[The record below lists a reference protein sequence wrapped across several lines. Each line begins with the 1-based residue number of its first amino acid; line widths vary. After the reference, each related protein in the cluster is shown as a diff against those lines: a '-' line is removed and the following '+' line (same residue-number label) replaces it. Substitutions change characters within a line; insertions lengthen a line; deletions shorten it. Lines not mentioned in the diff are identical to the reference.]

1 MNYDQAKRIATAFG
15 VHVSCSKDMFIYH
28 VSGYIASLSTFGPTA
43 EDRKN
48 IGYYGLPSARLADFF
63 VLGRI
68 NPATTALKVYLNE
81 EPTPEEKAAFW
92 VVMPKDL
99 PRRDCFFEWLKERGL
114 NKNRLD
120 SVAVELKQLWD
131 ENGGGYSA
139 N

>member
-1 MNYDQAKRIATAFG
+1 MNYEQAKRIASIFG

-28 VSGYIASLSTFGPTA
+28 SSGHIASLSTFGPTA

-48 IGYYGLPSARLADFF
+48 IGYYGLPTAYLADYF
-63 VLGRI
+63 VLGRA
-68 NPATTALKVYLNE
+68 NPATRTLKVYLNG

-92 VVMPKDL
+92 AVMPKDL
-99 PRRDCFFEWLKERGL
+99 PRRDSFFEWLKERGF

-131 ENGGGYSA
+131 ENGGGYA
-139 N
+139 AK

>member
-1 MNYDQAKRIATAFG
+1 MNYDQAKKIATVFG

-43 EDRKN
+43 EGRKN

-68 NPATTALKVYLNE
+68 NQASRAVTAHLNE

-92 VVMPKDL
+92 AVMPKDL
-99 PRRDCFFEWLKERGL
+99 PRKDGFFEWLKERGF
-114 NKNRLD
+114 NQNRLD

-131 ENGGGYSA
+131 ENGGGYA
-139 N
+139 TK